1 MRAVIQR
8 VRNASVSVNTM
19 PVSNIKEGLVV
30 LLGIHSDDTLEQAQ
44 WMAHK
49 IVNVRIFPDED
60 DRMNCS
66 LLETNRELMIVSQF
80 TLYGDAQKGFRP
92 SFIEAAKPEVAEPLY
107 QYIVD
112 KIRIDN
118 RIEVQTGVFGAMM
131 ELSLTNWGPVTIILD
146 KR

>member
-1 MRAVIQR
+1 
-8 VRNASVSVNTM
+8 
-19 PVSNIKEGLVV
+19 
-30 LLGIHSDDTLEQAQ
+30 
-44 WMAHK
+44 MAHK